1 MYPVSD
7 RRSRAWVHKNKTD
20 KESLMWDRKKLNARA
35 FFLFALF
42 LAGISLSVG
51 LLGCSSSKPAQQEQ
65 APSRYSL
72 SGRVVSV
79 DKAKQQVTV
88 DAGDIPGFMMAMTMP
103 YAVKNPN
110 LLEPLSPEDQITA
123 DVVVKG
129 NDVWLE
135 NIVVVKKP
143 DQAKTPAS
151 NNAHPAP
158 PPPGKK

>member
-1 MYPVSD
+1 
-7 RRSRAWVHKNKTD
+7 
-20 KESLMWDRKKLNARA
+20 MWDRKKLNARA

-79 DKAKQQVTV
+79 DKAKQEVTV
-88 DAGDIPGFMMAMTMP
+88 DAANILGFMMARTSP

-110 LLEPLSPEDQITA
+110 LLEPLSPGDQITA

-151 NNAHPAP
+151 NGAHPAS
-158 PPPGKK
+158 PPPGKQ